1 MTLKN
6 LFKKVTTSQD
16 DVDRKKLL
24 EFCGRCGV
32 TTTIGDME
40 PRQEATVAGQIASLR
55 IVPSSTGSPWL
66 EATVQD
72 GTGSLVV
79 LWTGRRRIAG
89 IRPGCGG
96 DRSRARPGNPCRP
109 ERWPRAMG
117 HPCWTARS
125 AGWRSDR
132 RRWPRP
138 AAASARSW
146 W

>member
-1 MTLKN
+1 MRVKD

-16 DVDRKKLL
+16 EVDREKLL

-72 GTGSLVV
+72 GTGTLVV

-89 IRPGCGG
+89 VRPGAKLVVRG
-96 DRSRARPGNPCRP
+96 RPTPAGRTGRPTLYNPVY
-109 ERWPRAMG
+109 ELLG
-117 HPCWTARS
+117 
-125 AGWRSDR
+125 
-132 RRWPRP
+132 
-138 AAASARSW
+138 
-146 W
+146 